1 MNSMRL
7 IANQRNRGI
16 IDPFFNFLDQ
26 VPTTSFYKKQLELRN
41 NSAPMNIIEKDDVY
55 NIEVSVP
62 GWTKDEIEITLEQ
75 DTLKI
80 SGKREQVSETETSD
94 KVHLKEFSQETF
106 YRSIIVGKNIVKNE
120 IQADIKDGVLTL
132 VLPKAEKAQTNEV
145 KKIEIS

>member
-1 MNSMRL
+1 MRL